1 MTHKTS
7 NAWKIAVAF
16 LLGAAVV
23 FVAPVLGAQ
32 AWAAGDSPVASLR
45 QA

>member
-1 MTHKTS
+1 MTHRTS

-23 FVAPVLGAQ
+23 FVSPVLGAQ
-32 AWAAGDSPVASLR
+32 AWAARSCAYIAP
-45 QA
+45 